1 MEQILTAA
9 VAVIGGTA
17 GIAVLLWAMNQGVKR
32 LPRRL
37 RGPATIVMFVGP
49 AFLFVFL
56 AYIGP
61 TILTFIA
68 SFTNPRTGH
77 FVGLAN
83 YAKAINNP
91 DVRTAVTNSVVFW
104 LGVGATATI
113 GLAIAL
119 AALLDQLRPRWEAIT
134 KSIFF
139 MPMAV
144 SAVAASAV
152 WFLMFAYR
160 PNPEPQIGV
169 FNGVITL
176 FTNRP
181 IALLSNEAFHLNTLL
196 LVLVTIWLGTGFA
209 MVMISTAI
217 KNVPTETIEAA
228 RLEGVGGF
236 RIFRHVVF
244 PQILPSVLTVF
255 TTVALLSFQSFDIVF
270 AMTNGREL
278 DRCDRKPFLPT
289 ALPAQRRG
297 AGVRRGD
304 HHARSGDHHRLAQHA
319 AGTQDALGMT
329 TLAARTGAA
338 PSTLRRRRGYRP
350 GWLSVR
356 VAIIVLVILW
366 LIPLFGLFVTSF
378 REEDAIRTTAW
389 WNALLDPLGDQGWTL
404 SGYQEL
410 DQGLCR
416 ADLYDAG
423 RCDPGS
429 DHARTVRRLCRLRPH
444 LPSVP
449 GAEAAA
455 CAIDLHARDPASGC
469 VHPAPEAVAQ
479 PRDKRVVDLD
489 LDHALGVRHA
499 ARDLGSLRVHLAT
512 AERTHRSRPL
522 GGSVALPG
530 VLEDSACR
538 SRFRRSLPTRCSS
551 SCGHGTTC
559 SSRWYSSTPTRPS

>member
-1 MEQILTAA
+1 
-9 VAVIGGTA
+9 
-17 GIAVLLWAMNQGVKR
+17 
-32 LPRRL
+32 
-37 RGPATIVMFVGP
+37 MFVGP

-61 TILTFIA
+61 TLLTLVA
-68 SFTNPRTGH
+68 SFTNPRTGQ
-77 FVGLAN
+77 FIGLAN
-83 YAKAINNP
+83 YARAINNP

-217 KNVPTETIEAA
+217 KNVPAETIEAA

-270 AMTNGREL
+270 AMTNGR
-278 DRCDRKPFLPT
+278 D
-289 ALPAQRRG
+289 
-297 AGVRRGD
+297 
-304 HHARSGDHHRLAQHA
+304 
-319 AGTQDALGMT
+319 
-329 TLAARTGAA
+329 
-338 PSTLRRRRGYRP
+338 STDVIGNRFYQLLFPLNDEGQASAVVIIMLVP
-350 GWLSVR
+350 
-356 VAIIVLVILW
+356 AIIIVW
-366 LIPLFGLFVTSF
+366 LNM
-378 REEDAIRTTAW
+378 R
-389 WNALLDPLGDQGWTL
+389 
-404 SGYQEL
+404 QE
-410 DQGLCR
+410 
-416 ADLYDAG
+416 
-423 RCDPGS
+423 
-429 DHARTVRRLCRLRPH
+429 RRMH
-444 LPSVP
+444 
-449 GAEAAA
+449 
-455 CAIDLHARDPASGC
+455 
-469 VHPAPEAVAQ
+469 
-479 PRDKRVVDLD
+479 
-489 LDHALGVRHA
+489 
-499 ARDLGSLRVHLAT
+499 
-512 AERTHRSRPL
+512 
-522 GGSVALPG
+522 
-530 VLEDSACR
+530 SA
-538 SRFRRSLPTRCSS
+538 
-551 SCGHGTTC
+551 
-559 SSRWYSSTPTRPS
+559 